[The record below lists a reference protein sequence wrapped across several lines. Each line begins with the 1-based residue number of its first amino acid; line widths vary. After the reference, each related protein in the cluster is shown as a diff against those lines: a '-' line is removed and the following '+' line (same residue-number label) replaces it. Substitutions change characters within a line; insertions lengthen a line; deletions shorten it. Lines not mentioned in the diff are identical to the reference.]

1 MLFLPTL
8 IEQGWKEQQNAS
20 YCHAAALCRGV
31 CGLEFRSQFRNPE
44 KESGSQSQA
53 DRQGASSRAF
63 TGGSGF
69 YAGINGGYSWGRA
82 TLREFSFFENTINAR
97 NGMAGVTFG
106 YNAQSGSVVYGVETD
121 IDAAWMTTNWGAP
134 PCFACE
140 IQLRYFGTLRGR
152 LGYAVGKA
160 LPYIT
165 AGLAYGSLST
175 ASLVSGT
182 TETETKF
189 GWTAGAGVEY
199 AMFGAWSVNA
209 EYLYFELDRMTC
221 GTLTCGSEVEVKLKG
236 NLVRTGFNY
245 RF

>member
-1 MLFLPTL
+1 MRRIAMLLLCAVACAGLSSEANSATPKKKVVL
-8 IEQGWKEQQNAS
+8 KAKPIAKAPP
-20 YCHAAALCRGV
+20 AAP
-31 CGLEFRSQFRNPE
+31 SP
-44 KESGSQSQA
+44 
-53 DRQGASSRAF
+53 
-63 TGGSGF
+63 GGSGF

-106 YNAQSGSVVYGVETD
+106 YNAQSGSVVYGVEND

-199 AMFGAWSVNA
+199 AMFGAWSVKA

>member
-1 MLFLPTL
+1 M
-8 IEQGWKEQQNAS
+8 AS
-20 YCHAAALCRGV
+20 K
-31 CGLEFRSQFRNPE
+31 P
-44 KESGSQSQA
+44 
-53 DRQGASSRAF
+53 
-63 TGGSGF
+63 
-69 YAGINGGYSWGRA
+69 
-82 TLREFSFFENTINAR
+82 
-97 NGMAGVTFG
+97 
-106 YNAQSGSVVYGVETD
+106 D
-121 IDAAWMTTNWGAP
+121 IDAAWMKTTNWGAP

-152 LGYAVGKA
+152 LGYAIGKA

-175 ASLVSGT
+175 ASLVGT

-189 GWTAGAGVEY
+189 GWTGGAGVEY
-199 AMFGAWSVNA
+199 AMFGAWSVKA

>member
-1 MLFLPTL
+1 MRRIAMLLLCAVACAGLSSEANSATPKKKVVL
-8 IEQGWKEQQNAS
+8 KAKPIAKAPP
-20 YCHAAALCRGV
+20 AAP
-31 CGLEFRSQFRNPE
+31 SP
-44 KESGSQSQA
+44 
-53 DRQGASSRAF
+53 
-63 TGGSGF
+63 GGSGF

-121 IDAAWMTTNWGAP
+121 IDAAWMKTTNWGAP

-182 TETETKF
+182 TETEIQ
-189 GWTAGAGVEY
+189 VR
-199 AMFGAWSVNA
+199 
-209 EYLYFELDRMTC
+209 LDRRRRRRIRD
-221 GTLTCGSEVEVKLKG
+221 
-236 NLVRTGFNY
+236 VRRVVGESRIPLLRAGPDDLRHPDL
-245 RF
+245 RFRGRS